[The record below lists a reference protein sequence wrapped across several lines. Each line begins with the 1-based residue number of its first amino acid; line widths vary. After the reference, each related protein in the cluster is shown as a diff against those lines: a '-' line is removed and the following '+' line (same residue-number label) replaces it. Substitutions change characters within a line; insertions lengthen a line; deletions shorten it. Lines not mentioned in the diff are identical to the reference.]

1 MSTEPAHWD
10 VAIVGMGPVGAVLTG
25 LLGRRGLKVVVIERD
40 RDVFPLP
47 RAAHIDHT
55 GLRTLQELGCLDEL
69 LPEMVPNAGLELM
82 SADLELLAR
91 LPGDQPT
98 VSGLPASMYFHQPGF
113 DRALRRTAAELP
125 GVEVM
130 LGAEVV
136 GIEDGPNAVTLE
148 VEGRGRLTASLA
160 VGCDGALSAV
170 RETAGAGLEDLGFHE
185 DWVAVD
191 LLLREPVPSLPDSS
205 LQVCDP
211 KRPYVAVPMP
221 GLRFRFEFML
231 LPGESGEE
239 LARPESVEQLIS
251 PWIAPGLADIERAA
265 VYRFHGLL
273 AHRWRAGRVLLA
285 GDAAHQM
292 PPFLGQGMCS
302 GIRDATNLAWK
313 LDHVLRRGAP
323 VGLLDTY
330 QGERKPHVRHVI
342 ETAIA
347 YGRAVCMLDPDEA
360 AERDRRMLADEAP
373 PERRLRFQLREFD
386 PGPLVLDGGGEYFV
400 QPSVG
405 GRPLDDVVGQRFL
418 VLGRDRASVDDATWW
433 ASSAGALVASVDELD
448 DEAGTLRAWL
458 DRRGADVVV
467 VRPDRFVL
475 AAGGDLAAITE
486 QVRALVAGSPAAAP

>member
-1 MSTEPAHWD
+1 MSHCD
-10 VAIVGMGPVGAVLTG
+10 VAVVGMGPVGAVLTG
-25 LLGRRGLKVVVIERD
+25 LLGRRGLKVVAIERD
-40 RDVFPLP
+40 PDVFPLP

-55 GLRTLQELGCLDEL
+55 GLRTLQEVGVLDEL

-82 SADLELLAR
+82 SADLQLLAR

-113 DRALRRTAAELP
+113 DRALRRNAAELA

-130 LGAEVV
+130 LGTEVG
-136 GIEDGPNAVTLE
+136 GIEQSSEAVTLQ
-148 VEGRGRLTASLA
+148 VEGQREVTASLV
-160 VGCDGALSAV
+160 VGCDGALSMV
-170 RETAGAGLEDLGFHE
+170 RESAGSGLEDLGFHE

-191 LLLREPVPSLPDSS
+191 LLLSEPVPSLPDSS

-211 KRPYVAVPMP
+211 ARPYVAVPMP
-221 GLRFRFEFML
+221 GPRFRFEFML

-251 PWIAPGLADIERAA
+251 PWIAPGLAEIERAA

-273 AHRWRAGRVLLA
+273 AHRWRTGRVLLA

-323 VGLLDTY
+323 IGLLDTY
-330 QGERKPHVRHVI
+330 QSERKPHVRHVI

-347 YGRAVCMLDPDEA
+347 YGRAVCVLDPEEA
-360 AERDRRMLADEAP
+360 AERDRKMLADSAP
-373 PERRLRFQLREFD
+373 PERRLRFRLREFD
-386 PGPLVLDGGGEYFV
+386 PGPLVLEGGGELFV
-400 QPSVG
+400 QPPAG
-405 GRPLDDVVGQRFL
+405 GRMLDDVVGQRFL
-418 VLGRDRASVDDATWW
+418 VLCRDGVSGEDAYWW
-433 ASSAGALVASVDELD
+433 ESAAGALVASLSDLD
-448 DEAGTLRAWL
+448 DDAGTLRGWL
-458 DRRGADVVV
+458 DQRDADVAV

-475 AAGGDLAAITE
+475 GTGTDLAAITE
-486 QVRALVAGSPAAAP
+486 PVQALLAGAPARS